1 MLYFENKS
9 EFCVQVKPLG
19 VIWGKFPQYSAANT
33 IMFDDI
39 RRNFLMNPSN
49 GLRIR
54 AFRQA
59 HVNRSSDKELLKLG
73 KYLKEIASVED
84 LSLLNHRNWEKYV
97 NKRRRKDKKK
107 RKRSS
112 GNSNDNHPPTDSDN
126 PDFSSLS
133 GSDKSDGN
141 NPSGSLD
148 RSDWFYVIIKRPSL
162 LYDKLINVIDEILL

>member
-1 MLYFENKS
+1 MGFNLL
-9 EFCVQVKPLG
+9 VQVKPLG

-59 HVNRSSDKELLKLG
+59 HINRSSDKELLKLG

-84 LSLLNHRNWEKYV
+84 LSSLNHRNWEKYV
-97 NKRRRKDKKK
+97 NKQRRRKDKKK

-112 GNSNDNHPPTDSDN
+112 GTSNDSQPPADSDN
-126 PDFSSLS
+126 NFSPCS
-133 GSDKSDGN
+133 GSDKTDGN
-141 NPSGSLD
+141 NASGSLD
-148 RSDWFYVIIKRPSL
+148 RSD
-162 LYDKLINVIDEILL
+162 